1 LAANND
7 FDEEIIKRLTVEALK
22 LQNGATE
29 VICEFLKDQ
38 KPNKALYFSQFS
50 SIFE

>member
-1 LAANND
+1 LATNNNC
-7 FDEEIIKRLTVEALK
+7 DEEIIQRLTVEVLK

-29 VICEFLKDQ
+29 VICEFLKDE